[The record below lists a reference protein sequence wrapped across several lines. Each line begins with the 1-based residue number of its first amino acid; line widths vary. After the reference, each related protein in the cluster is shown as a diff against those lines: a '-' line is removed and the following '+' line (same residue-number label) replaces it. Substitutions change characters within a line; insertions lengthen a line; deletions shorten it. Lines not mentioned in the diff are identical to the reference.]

1 MLGTPLSLKKKR
13 PSISFK
19 FFPILSTFLHRA
31 SSVLTLLTLIHST
44 SFIYILSPCI
54 FCLYD
59 FHMLA
64 IMNGFDHMTMH
75 YLPPHTN
82 TATDDYL
89 TTLPAMGGA
98 EHTFRTPNYSTDN
111 FRR

>member
-1 MLGTPLSLKKKR
+1 MLS
-13 PSISFK
+13 
-19 FFPILSTFLHRA
+19 
-31 SSVLTLLTLIHST
+31 
-44 SFIYILSPCI
+44 
-54 FCLYD
+54 
-59 FHMLA
+59 
-64 IMNGFDHMTMH
+64 IMNGFEHMTMH

-98 EHTFRTPNYSTDN
+98 DQTFRTPSYSTDN